1 MASTYPTSL
10 DSFTNPSAS
19 SLLTSPSHAQ
29 QHSDINDAMEA
40 VQTKLAIGNTV
51 IGTYTDYSASLT
63 FPGGVTVGNGVTVAY
78 YCRVN
83 NFVHFY
89 GKFTLGSTS
98 AITGSVSFSLPINC
112 DASIKTLGQ
121 PFGVLNHR
129 DASTGI
135 LYPSDCV
142 AVGAANYVFP
152 SVTNTAGTFAQR
164 VNVTSGNPFTWAV
177 SDSFFWNLYYKAA

>member
-10 DSFTNPSAS
+10 DSFTNPSATD
-19 SLLTSPSHAQ
+19 LLTSPSHAQ
-29 QHSDINDAMEA
+29 QHSDINDAIEA
-40 VQTKLAIGNTV
+40 VQTKLAIGN
-51 IGTYTDYSASLT
+51 
-63 FPGGVTVGNGVTVAY
+63 TVAY

-98 AITGSVSFSLPINC
+98 AITGSVSLSLPINC

-135 LYPSDCV
+135 VYPSDCV
-142 AVGAANYVFP
+142 AVGVANYVFP
-152 SVTNTAGTFAQR
+152 SVTNTASTFAQR
-164 VNVTSGNPFTWAV
+164 VNVNSGNPFTWAV
-177 SDSFFWNLYYKAA
+177 SDSFFWNLYYKAE